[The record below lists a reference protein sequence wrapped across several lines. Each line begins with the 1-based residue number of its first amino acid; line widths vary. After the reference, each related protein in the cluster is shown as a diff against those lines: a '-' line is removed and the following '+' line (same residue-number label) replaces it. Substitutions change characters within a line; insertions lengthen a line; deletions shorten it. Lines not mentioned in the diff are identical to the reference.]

1 MPGEMIPV
9 IAMLVVF
16 SVPIIAIL
24 TAHQRKMAELM
35 RSQPQ
40 HDLRAQQQIDLMQA
54 QINDLRNQLHEHIV
68 RTDAPPMTARPQ
80 SPPPVTEIEQRLN
93 G

>member
-1 MPGEMIPV
+1 MEDLIPV
-9 IAMLVVF
+9 VSVLAVF
-16 SVPIIAIL
+16 SIPIIAIL
-24 TAHQRKMAELM
+24 TSHQRKMAELM

-40 HDLRAQQQIDLMQA
+40 HDLRAQQQIDMMQA

-68 RTDAPPMTARPQ
+68 RTDAPPLTTVPT
-80 SPPPVTEIEQRLN
+80 PPPVTDIEQRLN

>member
-1 MPGEMIPV
+1 MGDLIPMV
-9 IAMLVVF
+9 AVVAVF
-16 SVPIIAIL
+16 SIPIVAIL
-24 TAHQRKMAELM
+24 TSHQRKMAELV

-40 HDLRAQQQIDLMQA
+40 QDVRSRQQLDMMQA

-68 RTDAPPMTARPQ
+68 RTDGPPLSAAPQA
-80 SPPPVTEIEQRLN
+80 PPPVSDIEQRLN